1 MRKRARIDIPLHNI
15 SKIESIVPSSL
26 GSEDDSM
33 GFHTNIVI
41 HNEEG
46 ELLIL
51 SCFSEEFHSLIP
63 QVVKQG

>member
-1 MRKRARIDIPLHNI
+1 
-15 SKIESIVPSSL
+15 KIESIVPSSL